1 MTSISDGLAACD
13 RLLAMTRNKILWLS
27 IQIVSDLALF
37 AIVVVVIH
45 VATDWSWWWS
55 FAMAFAWMLFQNLAM
70 TSRAK
75 LS

>member
-1 MTSISDGLAACD
+1 MS
-13 RLLAMTRNKILWLS
+13 NKILWLS

-37 AIVVVVIH
+37 AIVAVVIH

-55 FAMAFAWMLFQNLAM
+55 FAMAFAWMLFQSLAM